1 MILITKDDNNRIRA
15 SEVPFFGTRKRPFSA
30 ILGAKNGTSDARN
43 YERRP
48 LFVAN
53 YPLKW
58 WIQLLSGEFLQIS
71 KIAYFRLIFGRF
83 PLIQTRNKKL
93 WHSFSNQES

>member
-15 SEVPFFGTRKRPFSA
+15 SEVPFFGTQKRPFSA
-30 ILGAKNGTSDARN
+30 TLGAKNGTSDARN

-58 WIQLLSGEFLQIS
+58 WIQLLSGEFLANFKNCVFQAHFWPIS
-71 KIAYFRLIFGRF
+71 PYKN
-83 PLIQTRNKKL
+83 PK
-93 WHSFSNQES
+93 